1 MKNDGFP
8 WTQIGSGPEPRL
20 PDDFASRVIEQAHIT
35 RTRRRRMKFAA
46 GSAAGLAALA
56 VIFLSMRLTPANQSA
71 PAQTATLHHTV
82 RSRITTRSRG
92 TDQSAPDPLTV
103 LMPSAPPAEKFDA
116 YYGTVSDDTYASW
129 DSDLVRFVADALI
142 AS

>member
-46 GSAAGLAALA
+46 GSAAGFAALA
-56 VIFLSMRLTPANQSA
+56 VIFLSMRLTPANQIGA
-71 PAQTATLHHTV
+71 GADHPTLHHTV

-92 TDQSAPDPLTV
+92 TISQ
-103 LMPSAPPAEKFDA
+103 PPIH
-116 YYGTVSDDTYASW
+116 SPC
-129 DSDLVRFVADALI
+129 
-142 AS
+142 

>member
-71 PAQTATLHHTV
+71 PAQTAHASSYGAL
-82 RSRITTRSRG
+82 SDYNALAWN
-92 TDQSAPDPLTV
+92 DQSAPDPLTV

-116 YYGTVSDDTYASW
+116 YYGAVSDDTYASW
-129 DSDLVRFVADALI
+129 DSTSYDSWQTR
-142 AS
+142 